1 MTFYVVHICLGFE
14 QVLQEKV
21 LETNWRFV
29 GGQCDQMVRLC
40 VQYLAIYNHENCQRL
55 FKIHRSGQI
64 WSQWWWTQ
72 TWSPLTRCFKP
83 SQWVQLALVDSRQ
96 FIFWTFK
103 ICNLQAQS
111 RLISAPVV
119 VIVGQLQVA
128 FLSGTM
134 FKKVSSVSGVVSF
147 EATNDAFLFAQKRLT
162 NLWTLFLKFWSN
174 DKSSKRF
181 EAV

>member
-96 FIFWTFK
+96 FMFWTFK

-111 RLISAPVV
+111 RLISAQVV
-119 VIVGQLQVA
+119 VIVGRVFIWHYVQESFKCFRCRQL
-128 FLSGTM
+128 
-134 FKKVSSVSGVVSF
+134 
-147 EATNDAFLFAQKRLT
+147 
-162 NLWTLFLKFWSN
+162 WSN
-174 DKSSKRF
+174 KWCFFVCTKKTHQLVDIIFKILIER
-181 EAV
+181 